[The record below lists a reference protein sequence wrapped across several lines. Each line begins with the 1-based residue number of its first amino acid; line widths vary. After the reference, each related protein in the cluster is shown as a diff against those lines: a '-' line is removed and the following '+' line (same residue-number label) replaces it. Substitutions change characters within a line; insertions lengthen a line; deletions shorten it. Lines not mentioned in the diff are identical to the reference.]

1 MSRPYVCPLCNG
13 AGYLR
18 RVEYVNDGSIRI
30 VDGNT
35 VGEVCHACKG
45 AGIVWSPIC
54 TDKKHYFLA
63 NLHFNLCR
71 YRHLHEENLLG
82 QGR

>member
-18 RVEYVNDGSIRI
+18 RVEYVNDGSFRL

-45 AGIVWSPIC
+45 AGIVWSPDVDFEYAPGKGEVTC
-54 TDKKHYFLA
+54 GGTNEA
-63 NLHFNLCR
+63 T
-71 YRHLHEENLLG
+71 E
-82 QGR
+82 